1 MDRETGVSRLTAT
14 CIYASSCDH
23 VAAMQMFDGNAYKLR
38 FIQKIPE
45 AEPLTVYRMGD
56 FVDLC
61 RGPHLPSTKAI
72 RAISL
77 TKVKA

>member
-1 MDRETGVSRLTAT
+1 
-14 CIYASSCDH
+14 
-23 VAAMQMFDGNAYKLR
+23 MQMFDGNAYKLR